1 MSGFTFLIG
10 GARSGKSWLGQR
22 LIEDAVGTDGM
33 VAAVVTAEAGDDEMA
48 DRIDRHQDDRPD
60 HWQTIEAPHSLAD
73 AVEAVAVEQAV
84 LLDCLTF
91 WIANRVMADIPDR
104 EIEAEAERL
113 AALLAARVGPT
124 VVVTNEV
131 GQGIVPGDPL
141 SRRFRDVHGRVN
153 RIVAD
158 QAADAYLVV
167 AGRTVALEKP
177 PPAGTTRNLNER

>member
-1 MSGFTFLIG
+1 MAGFTFLIG

-22 LIEDAVGTDGM
+22 LIENAVGAGGL
-33 VAAVVTAEAGDDEMA
+33 VVAVVTAEAGDDEMT
-48 DRIDRHQDDRPD
+48 DRIARHQDDRPE
-60 HWQTIEAPHSLAD
+60 HWQTVEAPHALAN
-73 AVEAVAVEQAV
+73 AIETVAADHAL

-91 WIANRVMADIPDR
+91 WIANRVMAEVPDSD
-104 EIEAEAERL
+104 IEAEAERL
-113 AALLAARVGPT
+113 AGLLAARVSPT

-158 QAADAYLVV
+158 HATDAFLVV
-167 AGRTVALEKP
+167 AGRTIALSTG
-177 PPAGTTRNLNER
+177 AGS

>member
-22 LIEDAVGTDGM
+22 LIEDAVGADGP
-33 VAAVVTAEAGDDEMA
+33 VAAVVTAEAGDDEMV
-48 DRIDRHQDDRPD
+48 DRIRRHQDDRPG
-60 HWQTIEAPHSLAD
+60 HWQTIEAPHALAD
-73 AVEAVAVEQAV
+73 AVQAITVEQAM

-113 AALLAARVGPT
+113 AGLLADRAEPT

-158 QAADAYLVV
+158 QATDAYLVV
-167 AGRTVALEKP
+167 AGRTIALQKP
-177 PPAGTTRNLNER
+177 APTESKEV

>member
-1 MSGFTFLIG
+1 M
-10 GARSGKSWLGQR
+10 
-22 LIEDAVGTDGM
+22 
-33 VAAVVTAEAGDDEMA
+33 VTAEAGDDEMA
-48 DRIDRHQDDRPD
+48 DRIARHQHDRPA
-60 HWQTIEAPHSLAD
+60 HWQTIEAPHALAN
-73 AVEAVAVEQAV
+73 AVEAVAGEDAL

-91 WIANRVMADIPDR
+91 WIANRVMAEIPDR

-113 AALLAARVGPT
+113 AGLLAARTAPT

-158 QAADAYLVV
+158 QASDAFLVV
-167 AGRTVALEKP
+167 AGRTITLSTGA
-177 PPAGTTRNLNER
+177 RS

>member
-1 MSGFTFLIG
+1 MFTFLIG

-22 LIEDAVGTDGM
+22 LIELAVGVDDP

-48 DRIDRHQDDRPD
+48 DRIARHQHDRPM
-60 HWQTIEAPHSLAD
+60 HWQTIEAPHALAD
-73 AVEAVAVEQAV
+73 AVGAVDSSQAL

-91 WIANRVMADIPDR
+91 WIANRVMAEIPDL

-113 AALLAARVGPT
+113 AGLLSSRTAPT

-158 QAADAYLVV
+158 QAADAFLVV
-167 AGRTVALEKP
+167 AGRTIPLDR
-177 PPAGTTRNLNER
+177 PA

>member
-1 MSGFTFLIG
+1 MFTFLIG

-22 LIEDAVGTDGM
+22 MIEDAVGSEDS

-48 DRIDRHQDDRPD
+48 ERIARHQNDRPAN
-60 HWQTIEAPHSLAD
+60 WTTVEAPHALAD
-73 AVEAVAVEQAV
+73 AVEAVAADDAL

-91 WIANRVMADIPDR
+91 WIANRVMAGVPDR
-104 EIEAEAERL
+104 DVEAEAERL
-113 AALLAARVGPT
+113 AQLLAGRTAPT

-158 QAADAYLVV
+158 QATDAFLVV
-167 AGRTVALEKP
+167 AGRTIPL
-177 PPAGTTRNLNER
+177 GRIG

>member
-1 MSGFTFLIG
+1 VFTFLIG

-22 LIEDAVGTDGM
+22 MIEDAVGVGGS
-33 VAAVVTAEAGDDEMA
+33 VVVVVTAEAGDDEMA
-48 DRIDRHQDDRPD
+48 DRILRHQDDRP
-60 HWQTIEAPHSLAD
+60 HNWQTIEAPHALAD
-73 AVEAVAVEQAV
+73 AVEAVGADAAL

-91 WIANRVMADIPDR
+91 WIANRVMADVPDLDV
-104 EIEAEAERL
+104 EAEAERL
-113 AALLAARVGPT
+113 AGLLAGRTAPT

-158 QAADAYLVV
+158 RATDAFLVI
-167 AGRTVALEKP
+167 AGRTIALDRP
-177 PPAGTTRNLNER
+177 F

>member
-1 MSGFTFLIG
+1 M
-10 GARSGKSWLGQR
+10 
-22 LIEDAVGTDGM
+22 
-33 VAAVVTAEAGDDEMA
+33 
-48 DRIDRHQDDRPD
+48 
-60 HWQTIEAPHSLAD
+60 TIEAPHRLAD
-73 AVEAVAVEQAV
+73 AVAAVEVDHAL

-91 WIANRVMADIPDR
+91 WIANRVMAEAPDA

-113 AALLAARVGPT
+113 AELLASRTQQT

-158 QAADAYLVV
+158 QASEAFLVV
-167 AGRTVALEKP
+167 AGRTIPLDKMS
-177 PPAGTTRNLNER
+177 

>member
-22 LIEDAVGTDGM
+22 LIEEAVAVDDP

-48 DRIDRHQDDRPD
+48 DRIARHQNDRPEN
-60 HWQTIEAPHSLAD
+60 WQTIEAPHALAD
-73 AVEAVAVEQAV
+73 AVALVSAEDAL

-91 WIANRVMADIPDR
+91 WIANRVMAEVPDH
-104 EIEAEAERL
+104 EVEAEAERL
-113 AALLAARVGPT
+113 AGLLAARTAPT

-158 QAADAYLVV
+158 QATEAFLVV
-167 AGRTVALEKP
+167 AGRTITLDR
-177 PPAGTTRNLNER
+177 PA

>member
-1 MSGFTFLIG
+1 MFTFLIG

-22 LIEDAVGTDGM
+22 LIEDAVGSSGS
-33 VAAVVTAEAGDDEMA
+33 VAAVVTAEAGDDEMV
-48 DRIDRHQDDRPD
+48 DRIARHQDDRPE
-60 HWQTIEAPHSLAD
+60 HWHTIEAPHTLAD
-73 AVEAVAVEQAV
+73 AVEAVGVDQAL

-91 WIANRVMADIPDR
+91 WIANRVMADVPDR
-104 EIEAEAERL
+104 EVEAEAARL
-113 AALLAARVGPT
+113 AELLAGRTAPT

-158 QAADAYLVV
+158 RASDAFLVI
-167 AGRTVALEKP
+167 AGRTIPLD
-177 PPAGTTRNLNER
+177 RIR

>member
-1 MSGFTFLIG
+1 VSGFTFLIG

-22 LIEDAVGTDGM
+22 LIEDAVGAD
-33 VAAVVTAEAGDDEMA
+33 VPVVAVVTAEAGDAEMA
-48 DRIDRHQDDRPD
+48 DRIARHQDDRPSN
-60 HWQTIEAPHSLAD
+60 WQTIEAPHELARS
-73 AVEAVAVEQAV
+73 VEAVDAAQAL

-91 WIANRVMADIPDR
+91 WIANRVMADVPDL
-104 EIEAEAERL
+104 EIETEAASL
-113 AALLAARVGPT
+113 AGLLADRTSPT

-158 QAADAYLVV
+158 RSTDAYLVV
-167 AGRTVALEKP
+167 AGRTIPLSRP
-177 PPAGTTRNLNER
+177 S

>member
-22 LIEDAVGTDGM
+22 LIEEAVGADDP

-48 DRIDRHQDDRPD
+48 DRIARHQDDRPAN
-60 HWQTIEAPHSLAD
+60 WETIEAPHALAD
-73 AVEAVAVEQAV
+73 AIAAVPGDQAL

-91 WIANRVMADIPDR
+91 WIANRVMTDVPGS
-104 EIEAEAERL
+104 EVEAEAERL
-113 AALLAARVGPT
+113 AGLLAARTAPT

-158 QAADAYLVV
+158 RATGAFLVV
-167 AGRTVALEKP
+167 AGRTIPLDRPV
-177 PPAGTTRNLNER
+177 

>member
-1 MSGFTFLIG
+1 MTGFTFLIG

-22 LIEDAVGTDGM
+22 MIEHAIDAGAS

-48 DRIDRHQDDRPD
+48 DRIARHQDDRPD
-60 HWQTIEAPHSLAD
+60 SWQTIEAPHALAD
-73 AVEAVAVEQAV
+73 AVEEVGGDTAL

-91 WIANRVMADIPDR
+91 WIANRVMAEVPDV

-113 AALLAARVGPT
+113 AGLLSTRVAPT

-158 QAADAYLVV
+158 QATEAFLVV
-167 AGRTVALEKP
+167 AGRTILLDRAP
-177 PPAGTTRNLNER
+177 TSD